1 MNVANRLR
9 GKSSSIE
16 RAVASENDRSRT
28 AGSCGI
34 AIMAKASAPG
44 RTKTR
49 LAPPLTFEQAA
60 AA

>member
-1 MNVANRLR
+1 MNVVNRLR
-9 GKSSSIE
+9 RKSSSLE
-16 RAVASENDRSRT
+16 RAVTGENDRPRT
-28 AGSCGI
+28 AGACGI